1 MNTMKNYEAM
11 TTEEI
16 RQRMNE
22 LSNILDAYMYGGK
35 MENWDEAYDEYSKL
49 GAILDKRYREENQE
63 KFDAFYKKYIEGKT
77 WEEIDPEDWSYY
89 SDWHKDMYGF
99 RPRHI

>member
-1 MNTMKNYEAM
+1 MNTTMKNYEAM

-16 RQRMNE
+16 NKMMDN
-22 LSNILDAYMYGGK
+22 LAVILESPIDP
-35 MENWDEAYDEYSKL
+35 EAWSEYYKEHSKL
-49 GAILDKRYREENQE
+49 EAILNKRYREENQE

-99 RPRHI
+99 RPKHI